1 MRNRKNVTEAER
13 LLTDVE
19 LELMTVIWAMG
30 KATVKD
36 VVAALAESRELA
48 YTTVATVMKILE
60 QKKFLKCQKDS
71 YAHVFYPIVS
81 KSDYEGT
88 CLDHMVSHVFDG
100 EPVTLVQRLLND
112 KRLSKEDTAAIEK
125 ALKQL
130 SSKENH

>member
-1 MRNRKNVTEAER
+1 MRNRKNATDAER
-13 LLTDVE
+13 LLTGVE
-19 LELMTVIWAMG
+19 LELMTVIWSMG

-36 VVAALAESRELA
+36 VVASLAESRELA
-48 YTTVATVMKILE
+48 YTTVATVMKVLE

-100 EPVTLVQRLLND
+100 EPIALVQRLLND
-112 KRLSKEDTAAIEK
+112 RRLSKEDAIAIEK
-125 ALKQL
+125 TLKLL
-130 SSKENH
+130 SSKEKH